1 MGKIFDLDN
10 VFFRFMEKA
19 VDIIILNFLWTIF
32 SLPIITIGASTTAL
46 YYVVEKLAKNE
57 EGYLVKEFW
66 YGFKNNLKKATI
78 MWSIMLIVIGVILS
92 DIYFF
97 SRINSKLGII
107 GSGIFTL
114 ILIIFLLIA
123 LYIFPL
129 VAKYE
134 NNIKS
139 TFINA
144 FILAFGNLF
153 TSISLL
159 MIIGFLLYGF
169 YVSVSFMTILIISG
183 VGIYGYLS
191 SRIVSIILEKLSV
204 NSNGNN

>member
-10 VFFRFMEKA
+10 VFFRFIEKV
-19 VDIIILNFLWTIF
+19 VDIIILNFLWIIF
-32 SLPIITIGASTTAL
+32 SLPIITIGSSTTAL
-46 YYVVEKLAKNE
+46 YYVIEKLAKNE
-57 EGYLVKEFW
+57 EGYIFKEFW
-66 YGFKNNLKKATI
+66 YGFKNNFKQATLI
-78 MWSIMLIVIGVILS
+78 WAIMLIVIGIILA
-92 DIYFF
+92 DIHFF
-97 SRINSKLGII
+97 STINSTLGII
-107 GSGIFTL
+107 GAGIFTL

-129 VAKYE
+129 IAKYE

-169 YVSVSFMTILIISG
+169 YVSVSFMTILTISG

-191 SRIVSIILEKLSV
+191 SRIVNIILEKLSV
-204 NSNGNN
+204 NSNIIN